1 MCPENRDKKPNPV
14 YCLMELHAQLINLQ
28 ASHNHWLSP
37 DSSVGFTNCRKA
49 SSKLLQSWESQD
61 GGSPGIPPPKK
72 KTCILMIVCVC
83 VWVKSTFGHFD
94 EYAFCD
100 ICCFF
105 VTPSVPRS
113 LDVWYQLCVGVK
125 VLVTCED

>member
-1 MCPENRDKKPNPV
+1 MVIFHSYVSLPEGN
-14 YCLMELHAQLINLQ
+14 
-28 ASHNHWLSP
+28 
-37 DSSVGFTNCRKA
+37 DSVC
-49 SSKLLQSWESQD
+49 
-61 GGSPGIPPPKK
+61 
-72 KTCILMIVCVC
+72 VCVC
-83 VWVKSTFGHFD
+83 VWVKSTFRHFD

-125 VLVTCED
+125 VLLIDM